1 LYRGGMRGGFVHQLA
16 ERERDIVGELE
27 AAANT
32 LATVAAA
39 VRAPAQRRTATI
51 AHDGRALKASATR
64 VHVDLVNLTACQT
77 PVAGDLRLVLAMI
90 ELAHHAALIAN
101 QFVLISQQLTAINPA
116 AIDRADAADTLIRM
130 SELASAQLRKAAG
143 AFRTR
148 DLAAARELDADDDI
162 LDRLNRDL
170 CDRAVQLDVCAEERE
185 LALRYILVGRSLERI
200 GDNAVDIAE
209 QAEFLITA
217 ELRQYSDASQP
228 RRRSIRQRRET
239 SAE

>member
-1 LYRGGMRGGFVHQLA
+1 MRGGFVHQLA
-16 ERERDIVGELE
+16 ELEREIVGELE

-39 VRAPAQRRTATI
+39 VRTPARRRTATI
-51 AHDGRALKASATR
+51 AHDGRALKANATR
-64 VHVDLVNLTACQT
+64 VHVELISLTACQT

-101 QFVLISQQLTAINPA
+101 QFILISQQLTAINPA

-130 SELASAQLRKAAG
+130 SELASAQLRKATG

-170 CDRAVQLDVCAEERE
+170 CDRTVQLDVPAVERE

-228 RRRSIRQRRET
+228 RRRSIRQRREP
-239 SAE
+239 E

>member
-1 LYRGGMRGGFVHQLA
+1 
-16 ERERDIVGELE
+16 
-27 AAANT
+27 
-32 LATVAAA
+32 
-39 VRAPAQRRTATI
+39 
-51 AHDGRALKASATR
+51 
-64 VHVDLVNLTACQT
+64 
-77 PVAGDLRLVLAMI
+77 MI

-101 QFVLISQQLTAINPA
+101 QFILISQQLTAINPA
-116 AIDRADAADTLIRM
+116 AIDRADATDTLIRM

-170 CDRAVQLDVCAEERE
+170 CDRTVQLDVPAVERE